1 MAFSIKDLPNLAEK
15 LLFTLSSNESGCS
28 DVFVLAEDDSK
39 GTVFRVGL
47 VKDPSEN
54 TGYRVHVTKE
64 GDGALTTIDYSSDR
78 TGDSVRIL
86 ISTLNEVLTTEVFD
100 EPANPHLPAN
110 VEIAHLPRLAE
121 DMLSSLGHT
130 CAANGDLLSGS
141 FSFAREKES
150 AAGINVSLCDR
161 RRGLARNEWGY
172 SIHVSNSIAGTDKI
186 YQDNGHTGTPEDIV
200 FSMLQEALVAE
211 LCGAPI
217 PARLPTYEEW
227 DALMDIV
234 SESNKLAHWKDMY
247 FWCQDE
253 STVWALNRAVRGYR
267 SARCWGE
274 HTATNRNVYVGFRP
288 AFDVLTTD
296 HLVSDGTLITA
307 GTLYM
312 GGQPVRVPQNPICN
326 GDIADY
332 IPGTKLEFRAA
343 LEDPAYQIQA
353 IKVGNILIA
362 DRSLLKNISW
372 EDLAAQGF
380 CIKD

>member
-1 MAFSIKDLPNLAEK
+1 
-15 LLFTLSSNESGCS
+15 
-28 DVFVLAEDDSK
+28 
-39 GTVFRVGL
+39 
-47 VKDPSEN
+47 
-54 TGYRVHVTKE
+54 
-64 GDGALTTIDYSSDR
+64 
-78 TGDSVRIL
+78 
-86 ISTLNEVLTTEVFD
+86 
-100 EPANPHLPAN
+100 
-110 VEIAHLPRLAE
+110 
-121 DMLSSLGHT
+121 
-130 CAANGDLLSGS
+130 
-141 FSFAREKES
+141 
-150 AAGINVSLCDR
+150 
-161 RRGLARNEWGY
+161 
-172 SIHVSNSIAGTDKI
+172 
-186 YQDNGHTGTPEDIV
+186 
-200 FSMLQEALVAE
+200 
-211 LCGAPI
+211 
-217 PARLPTYEEW
+217 
-227 DALMDIV
+227 MDIV

-353 IKVGNILIA
+353 IKVGGILIA
-362 DRSLLKNISW
+362 DSCLLRNISW
-372 EDLAAQGF
+372 EDIVAQGL
-380 CIKD
+380 CTKN